1 MGADRYGD
9 DDAARLLWRKR
20 VGVMNRRRRRRG
32 NGVTELQN
40 LIVKCQTLSNVH
52 EFGSDA
58 FTAAYRWRDVTA
70 ASWWSDGG

>member
-9 DDAARLLWRKR
+9 GDAARLLWRKR

-52 EFGSDA
+52 EVGSDA

-70 ASWWSDGG
+70 ASWWSDGD